1 MKIREG
7 RRNFMT
13 ELKKFKME
21 LLHNELSQAT
31 LNRYLTDIT
40 QFIEKENIESIKD
53 ITKSKVLDY
62 KSFLINN
69 FKTST
74 CTIKLVAINKFL
86 DFLGLQSFKVKLP
99 KQLKK
104 KVLEDLITVAEYE
117 RLLKYAKKLD
127 KVKMYYIILT
137 LANTGIRIS
146 ELEFITVEA
155 LKKESTVIKNKG
167 KIREIILPK
176 KLTKDLKEYCKK
188 NGIIKGAVFI
198 SKFYRPMGVTYIHKE
213 LKFISGQARIKKS
226 KVHAHAFRHLFA
238 VQYMKKN
245 NNALSLADILG
256 HSSLETTR
264 IYTQQTKKQ
273 HQKSIDDLFLN

>member
-74 CTIKLVAINKFL
+74 CTIKLVAINKL
-86 DFLGLQSFKVKLP
+86 
-99 KQLKK
+99 
-104 KVLEDLITVAEYE
+104 
-117 RLLKYAKKLD
+117 
-127 KVKMYYIILT
+127 
-137 LANTGIRIS
+137 
-146 ELEFITVEA
+146 
-155 LKKESTVIKNKG
+155 
-167 KIREIILPK
+167 
-176 KLTKDLKEYCKK
+176 
-188 NGIIKGAVFI
+188 
-198 SKFYRPMGVTYIHKE
+198 
-213 LKFISGQARIKKS
+213 
-226 KVHAHAFRHLFA
+226 
-238 VQYMKKN
+238 
-245 NNALSLADILG
+245 
-256 HSSLETTR
+256 
-264 IYTQQTKKQ
+264 
-273 HQKSIDDLFLN
+273 